1 MDTNDLRTHAPGF
14 LGALTAVFLLR
25 DTWFRRALLLLSG
38 WGASIVMGSHVA
50 LWLSMDA
57 EPAGYLTGLF
67 SMAIAAKVFEIVD
80 SVPTTDLWARIL
92 KRVGL

>member
-1 MDTNDLRTHAPGF
+1 
-14 LGALTAVFLLR
+14 
-25 DTWFRRALLLLSG
+25 
-38 WGASIVMGSHVA
+38 
-50 LWLSMDA
+50 MDA